1 MSASKYPAR
10 FWNVIAV
17 PDIDGGTTLT
27 RTYTRRG
34 IVATN
39 AANAINA
46 ALDPSAFQVRA
57 MLVAMGLDES
67 HYDWMRN
74 TLLRIFT
81 DTEEKS

>member
-1 MSASKYPAR
+1 MSTTRYPAR

-17 PDIDGGTTLT
+17 PDTDGATTLT

-34 IVATN
+34 IVADN

-46 ALDPSAFQVRA
+46 ALEPSAFQVGAMLRA
-57 MLVAMGLDES
+57 MGMDES
-67 HYDWMRN
+67 QYDWMRN

-81 DTEEKS
+81 NQGAS